1 MYAILIKLRDCRTVW
16 TDTGI
21 RTERPEPAKRE
32 VRLRNPGCYVQAV
45 QESDI
50 AKMTGAAR
58 G

>member
-1 MYAILIKLRDCRTVW
+1 MYAILIRLRGVRADW

-32 VRLRNPGCYVQAV
+32 VRKRNPDCYVQAV
-45 QESDI
+45 NESDI

>member
-1 MYAILIKLRDCRTVW
+1 MRAILIKLTGVRTTW

-21 RTERPEPAKRE
+21 RTERPDSAKRQI
-32 VRLRNPGCYVQAV
+32 RAKNPGCLVIDCA
-45 QESDI
+45 ESDI

>member
-21 RTERPEPAKRE
+21 RTTTPDRLKRE
-32 VRLRNPGCYVQAV
+32 LRAKSPECLVTDCA
-45 QESDI
+45 ESDI